1 METANDEKAKRFAI
15 AKLLDAR
22 NIPDV
27 GPLVN
32 RICGIID
39 KVPYMLCFAV
49 LFLIAY
55 GYLASQKLIWDDEFF
70 SYYIAKGGFSEIYD
84 ALMTGADQHPPFF
97 YWVTYLSLELFGE
110 GHVSLR
116 LPAMLGLLLLSV
128 CLYYFVSY
136 RTSRIFGLAAVLI
149 VLAGS
154 GAYYATEAR
163 GYGLVLGFAGLAL
176 LCWQNSVE
184 NRMRP
189 LCIVG
194 LSVALMC
201 AVSSHYYAIGLV
213 GPFALAEGV
222 RSIQR
227 RKIDVPVGI
236 ALASIVIPLFFFH
249 NILQR
254 ASEYSEYF
262 WAVPNWISVVVYGFS
277 LIFSV
282 GFPLAV
288 FAVPAGWYLLS
299 RSREAPVKTLKT
311 PPLHEIVA
319 ALGLLSLPVVGIIG
333 AVVLDKGY
341 HPRYTLAAEI
351 GWAILSVFYFYR
363 ITHGRQVL
371 GTIFCGA
378 TLLVISGYWA
388 QSVLT
393 LKAQQREMR
402 EAMVFLDQQTP
413 EDLPIAV
420 AEISPMHMLS
430 FYAPSR
436 LRDRLYYV
444 SKPASSIEYLG
455 HDTIDQGLLDLQPW
469 FIPLTAVPYEGFL
482 ANFDEFLTYGY
493 VGEWTWLSY
502 ELGIESRYTT
512 NLVGRDRDR
521 LLLHSYRNTQPGL
534 ELRFNTPVS
543 DRNLYNRICQDP
555 GEKTDNPNKI
565 SCEEFTEYVDSRFT
579 DADWESSYCYRW
591 MNYTFFNPHK

>member
-1 METANDEKAKRFAI
+1 MQSNETAHAENPKQVDF
-15 AKLLDAR
+15 AKLLDTK

-27 GPLVN
+27 GPVFN
-32 RICGIID
+32 RIGGFVD
-39 KVPYMLCFAV
+39 RLPYLACFSV
-49 LFLIAY
+49 LFLVAY
-55 GYLASQKLIWDDEFF
+55 GFLASQKLIWDDEFF
-70 SYYIAKGGFSEIYD
+70 SYYIARGGFSEIYN

-97 YWVTYLSLELFGE
+97 YWVTYFSLQLFGE

-116 LPAMLGLLLLSV
+116 LPALLGLLLLSV
-128 CLYYFVSY
+128 CLYFFVSY

-176 LCWQNSVE
+176 LCWQNAVE

-189 LCIVG
+189 FCIVG

-213 GPFALAEGV
+213 GPFALAEIV

-227 RKIDVPVGI
+227 RKIDIPIGI
-236 ALASIVIPLFFFH
+236 ALATIVVPLVLFY

-262 WAVPNWISVVVYGFS
+262 WAVPNWISIIVYGFA
-277 LIFSV
+277 LIFSF

-299 RSREAPVKTLKT
+299 DKREAPLEKLKT
-311 PPLHEIVA
+311 PPLHEIVV

-333 AVVLDKGY
+333 AMVLDKGY

-351 GWAILSVFYFYR
+351 GWAILSIFYFYR
-363 ITHGRQVL
+363 ITQGRQVL
-371 GTIFCGA
+371 GVIFCGA
-378 TLLVISGYWA
+378 TLFVISGYWM
-388 QSVLT
+388 QSYLT
-393 LKAQQREMR
+393 LKAEQREMR
-402 EAMVFLDQQTP
+402 EAMVFLDQQVP
-413 EDLPIAV
+413 EDLPIAM
-420 AEISPMHMLS
+420 AEISPMHMLA

-482 ANFDEFLTYGY
+482 ANFNEFLTYGY
-493 VGEWTWLSY
+493 VGEWTWMSY
-502 ELGIESRYTT
+502 ELGTESRYTT

-521 LLLHSYRNTQPGL
+521 LLFHSYRNNQSQL
-534 ELRFNTPVS
+534 ELRYNTPAS
-543 DRNLYNRICQDP
+543 
-555 GEKTDNPNKI
+555 
-565 SCEEFTEYVDSRFT
+565 
-579 DADWESSYCYRW
+579 
-591 MNYTFFNPHK
+591 